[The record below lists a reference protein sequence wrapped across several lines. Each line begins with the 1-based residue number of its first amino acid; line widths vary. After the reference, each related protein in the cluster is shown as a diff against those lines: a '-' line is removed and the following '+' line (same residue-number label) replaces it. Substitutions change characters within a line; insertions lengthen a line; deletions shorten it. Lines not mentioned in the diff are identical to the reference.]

1 MQNAFKLFGAKDT
14 ESFDLYFKQSR
25 VILTSIYVVIVA
37 LILLFSGSIT
47 RFVFS
52 QRITDRY
59 ERFQHATQE
68 HPDRIPP
75 PPNAIEVR
83 QDLVETV
90 LTVNLTLLL
99 LTGILSYWFAGS
111 TLQPIRKAYHKQRRF
126 LSDASHE
133 LRTPLAIL
141 QTNLENERDSAPS
154 SEMRQQIESH
164 LEEVAR
170 MRNLVQDLLTVS
182 QLHRDTL
189 PTNETWIPVNLTDVL
204 SNTVERISPIAQ
216 KAHITLTL
224 QSHTQEPL
232 FIMAPRAE
240 LVAHAF
246 TNVIQNAILYNKE
259 NGSVNITLN
268 THDTQVKIRIADTG
282 IGIAKEEIKSV
293 FKRFYRSDKS
303 RSRQSGGSGL
313 GLSIVESIVSALGG
327 HVAMQ
332 SEPEKGTIVT
342 ISLPIHRAS

>member
-1 MQNAFKLFGAKDT
+1 MQNAFKLFGERDT

-25 VILTSIYVVIVA
+25 IVLTSIYVFIVA

-52 QRITDRY
+52 QRINDRY
-59 ERFQHATQE
+59 ERIQHAAQE

-75 PPNAIEVR
+75 PPNALEVR

-90 LTVNLTLLL
+90 LTVNLTLLML
-99 LTGILSYWFAGS
+99 AGLLSYWFAGT

-141 QTNLENERDSAPS
+141 QTNLENERDTAPS
-154 SEMRQQIESH
+154 TEVRLQIESH

-170 MRNLVQDLLTVS
+170 MRNLVQDLLIVS

-189 PTNETWIPVNLTDVL
+189 PAQDSWKDVDIADALAHTVTRLSSIAAKSGIVLTVD
-204 SNTVERISPIAQ
+204 N
-216 KAHITLTL
+216 
-224 QSHTQEPL
+224 QSATPL
-232 FIMAPRAE
+232 LVQAPRAE
-240 LVAHAF
+240 LLGHAF
-246 TNVIQNAILYNKE
+246 TNIIQNAILYNKE
-259 NGSVNITLN
+259 NGIVEIELSANE
-268 THDTQVKIRIADTG
+268 THVQIQISDTG
-282 IGIAKEEIKSV
+282 IGIPKEEIKSV
-293 FKRFYRSDKS
+293 FKRFYRGDKS

-313 GLSIVESIVSALGG
+313 GLSIVQSIIDALGG
-327 HVAMQ
+327 TVAMQ